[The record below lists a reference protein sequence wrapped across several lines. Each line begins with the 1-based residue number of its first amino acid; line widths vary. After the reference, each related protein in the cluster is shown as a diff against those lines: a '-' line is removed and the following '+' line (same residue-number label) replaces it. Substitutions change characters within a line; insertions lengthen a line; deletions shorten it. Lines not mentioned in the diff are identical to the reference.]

1 MKWENKYMSRLVSNE
16 KLLNI
21 KCETFQLKFQKILIN
36 RLEQKLICL
45 SQNFE
50 HWKSK
55 IFGKIKRNKR

>member
-50 HWKSK
+50 H
-55 IFGKIKRNKR
+55 